1 MSLRVQ
7 LEILATNEQA
17 SLSFVPRLQRPRR
30 VLELEAR
37 HPANLGCREFLRG
50 RLVIC
55 RASPTV
61 GMKLRFA
68 QGALLRWWRGSVG
81 AQILSDVDDT
91 IKCSGGPRGGGIDEC
106 GYRKEIYPGA
116 VQFMLEIACGRA
128 AGTFSK
134 DRPPPSVRLLSA
146 RPEKLGF
153 LRMKPTSK
161 VAREFQRVAEAN
173 ELPSWGIDF
182 QGSKYGRLRDVFPAL
197 LGDFRPFGRTKLRNW
212 EEVLGTDVGQQ
223 KAVFLGDNGQGDVQA
238 AHDMAMFGP
247 PFVAAFIHQVADN
260 KAVDHPRIRYFHGYL
275 EASKIA
281 LQMRLISPSGHR
293 RVGGDVKASNLASL
307 CRLHAADPQRYS
319 HYPCISVTGDLLWPD
334 GSPVPESLGLRADD
348 QTTRLRKCGSSKAM
362 MLINQGNRCAKL
374 LAELE
379 EFRRWEQDFDKGSL
393 QLLQPLYR
401 LLDRKM
407 VVRMQIDSMVAAL
420 KEEQAAEVKKKDY
433 CIEEL
438 QKNRLA
444 FDDKKRE
451 GDEFS
456 AAAEDLKQ
464 KVKALDMQTA
474 DVQAQVGEL
483 KKQQKLA
490 AQNRE
495 KENAEFQK
503 VVEQQRQTQVLL
515 KKALGVLAAFYNK
528 KDDGSFLQEE
538 PETFGGY
545 KKNSANNGVMM
556 MLQHLIADAK
566 EMEAEST
573 AAERE
578 AQQDYEDFGKE
589 IGSMFVSLGCRGRRS
604 IFDSSWVLN
613 SSCPR
618 TCSLKRRGVL
628 PLACESGS
636 ETIAALATKDKELQD
651 QAEQKAK
658 LSERMVQA
666 RQSEEGAEAEVQ
678 NLAGLKADL
687 HETCDFLVENFDARQ
702 KARADEV
709 EALLEAKSN
718 LSGAK

>member
-1 MSLRVQ
+1 MLLAWLLVLLGLMSLWVQ
-7 LEILATNEQA
+7 LATHEQA
-17 SLSFVPRLQRPRR
+17 GLSFVPRLERPPRF
-30 VLELEAR
+30 LELER
-37 HPANLGCREFLRG
+37 RRPTNLGCRECLRG
-50 RLVIC
+50 RLVVR
-55 RASPTV
+55 RASPTI

-91 IKCSGGPRGGGIDEC
+91 IKCSGGPRGGGIDE
-106 GYRKEIYPGA
+106 KEIYPGA
-116 VQFMLEIACGRA
+116 VQFMLEIARGRA
-128 AGTFSK
+128 AGTFTK
-134 DRPPPSVRLLSA
+134 DRPPPNVRLLSA

-161 VAREFQRVAEAN
+161 VAREFQRVAKAN

-182 QGSKYGRLRDVFPAL
+182 QGSKYGRIRDVFPAL

-212 EEVLGTDVGQQ
+212 EEVLGNDVGQQ

-238 AHDMAMFGP
+238 ARDMAMFGP
-247 PFVAAFIHQVADN
+247 PFVAAFIHQVAER

-281 LQMRLISPSGHR
+281 LQIRLISPSGHC
-293 RVGGDVKASNLASL
+293 RVGRDVNASNLARL
-307 CRLHAADPQRYS
+307 CRLHAADPQTYS
-319 HYPCISVTGDLLWPD
+319 HYPCISETGDLLWPD
-334 GSPVPESLGLRADD
+334 GSPVPEALGLRADD

-379 EFRRWEQDFDKGSL
+379 EFRRWEQGFDKGSL

-401 LLDRKM
+401 ML
-407 VVRMQIDSMVAAL
+407 VRTQIAAMVAAL

-433 CIEEL
+433 CIENL

-444 FDDKKRE
+444 SDDKKRE

-464 KVKALDMQTA
+464 KVKALEMQTA

-515 KKALGVLAAFYNK
+515 KNALSVLAAFYNK
-528 KDDGSFLQEE
+528 KDEGSFLQKANPKE

-556 MLQHLIADAK
+556 MLQQLMADAK

-578 AQQDYEDFGKE
+578 AQKDYEDFGK
-589 IGSMFVSLGCRGRRS
+589 
-604 IFDSSWVLN
+604 
-613 SSCPR
+613 
-618 TCSLKRRGVL
+618 
-628 PLACESGS
+628 

-666 RQSEEGAEAEVQ
+666 RQSKEGAEAEVQ
-678 NLAGLKADL
+678 NLAGLKEDL
-687 HETCDFLVENFDARQ
+687 HETCDFLVANFDARQ